1 MRSIHDESRGH
12 AALVLGTCSLIAALA
27 VGSPAT
33 TRADSVGKVESES
46 TGIAPPRSAGTMPP
60 KAEKN
65 DHLIWAA
72 RVCYLEATWR
82 ESDCIALLYVAQK
95 RAARVDRPWLDVL
108 SDYSTVHAKNARA
121 VEVRAFPWAD
131 VPGKSAV
138 FNRRWERLRAL
149 VVEFA
154 SGQHADP
161 CPRAEHW
168 GGTMDRPRGNMIK
181 ARCAASTVNTFYAVR
196 AVRK

>member
-1 MRSIHDESRGH
+1 MRSIHDESRGR
-12 AALVLGTCSLIAALA
+12 VPVVIGMCSLIAGLA
-27 VGSPAT
+27 VGSPAI
-33 TRADSVGKVESES
+33 TRAESEP
-46 TGIAPPRSAGTMPP
+46 GNE
-60 KAEKN
+60 AEAN

-95 RAARVDRPWLDVL
+95 RAARVGRPWLDVL
-108 SDYSTVHAKNARA
+108 SDYSTVHDKNARA
-121 VEVRAFPWAD
+121 REVREFPWGD
-131 VPGKSAV
+131 VPGKSPV
-138 FNRRWERLRAL
+138 FNRRWSRLRAL
-149 VVEFA
+149 VVEFD
-154 SGQHADP
+154 SGQHEDP

-168 GGTMDRPRGNMIK
+168 GGKMDRPRGNMIK

>member
-1 MRSIHDESRGH
+1 MRSNHDESRGR
-12 AALVLGTCSLIAALA
+12 APLVMGMCSLIAALA
-27 VGSPAT
+27 VGTPAT
-33 TRADSVGKVESES
+33 TRAESVGKAESES
-46 TGIAPPRSAGTMPP
+46 
-60 KAEKN
+60 KADSS

-95 RAARVDRPWLDVL
+95 RAARVGRPWLDVL

-121 VEVRAFPWAD
+121 VEVRSFPWAD
-131 VPGKSAV
+131 IAGKSDV
-138 FNRRWERLRAL
+138 FNRRWARLRAL
-149 VVEFA
+149 VVEFD
-154 SGQHADP
+154 SGQHIDP

-168 GGTMDRPRGNMIK
+168 GGKMDRPRGNMIK

>member
-1 MRSIHDESRGH
+1 MRSIHESRRH
-12 AALVLGTCSLIAALA
+12 TPFVLGMCLPLIATL
-27 VGSPAT
+27 VVSTPAIA
-33 TRADSVGKVESES
+33 RAESLDKVESES
-46 TGIAPPRSAGTMPP
+46 AG
-60 KAEKN
+60 ERN

-95 RAARVDRPWLDVL
+95 RAARVGRPWLDVL
-108 SDYSTVHAKNARA
+108 SDYSTVHASNERAREA
-121 VEVRAFPWAD
+121 RSFPWGE
-131 VPGKSAV
+131 VPGKPAS

-154 SGQHADP
+154 SGQHRDP

-168 GGTMDRPRGNMIK
+168 GGKMDRPRGNMVK
-181 ARCAASTVNTFYAVR
+181 ARCAASTANTFYAVR